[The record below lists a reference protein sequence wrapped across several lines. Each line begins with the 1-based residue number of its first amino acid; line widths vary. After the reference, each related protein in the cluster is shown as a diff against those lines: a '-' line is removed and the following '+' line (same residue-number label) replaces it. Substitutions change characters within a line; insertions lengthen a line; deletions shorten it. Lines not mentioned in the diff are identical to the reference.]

1 MSVEVAADQLKVVS
15 EGGDGGMIDEVVVM
29 KKRKSKQWDFS
40 LLNEKPSTSRSNQAG
55 GQAGGHRRQWGGGMV
70 NEVI

>member
-1 MSVEVAADQLKVVS
+1 MSVEVAADQVKVVS

-40 LLNEKPSTSRSNQAG
+40 LLKSLRRAAVIRRAG
-55 GQAGGHRRQWGGGMV
+55 RRAGIAGSGGEGWLTR
-70 NEVI
+70 